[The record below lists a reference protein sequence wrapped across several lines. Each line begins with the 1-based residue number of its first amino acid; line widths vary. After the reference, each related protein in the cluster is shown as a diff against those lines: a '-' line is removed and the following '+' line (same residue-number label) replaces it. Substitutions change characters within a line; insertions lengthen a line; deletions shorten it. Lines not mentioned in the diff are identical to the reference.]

1 MKRSFESSGN
11 QINQIADSQINNDVE
26 NAYKTK
32 KESYLDE
39 DKYKSKP
46 RNNIIANIL
55 TEEKNDNT
63 LSSLEFS

>member
-46 RNNIIANIL
+46 GNNIIANIL